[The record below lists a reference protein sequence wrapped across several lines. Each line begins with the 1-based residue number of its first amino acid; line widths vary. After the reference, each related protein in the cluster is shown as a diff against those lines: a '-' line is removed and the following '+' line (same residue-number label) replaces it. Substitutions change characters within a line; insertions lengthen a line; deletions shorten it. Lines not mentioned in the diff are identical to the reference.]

1 MYEDFARSWIN
12 LGRFWKGV
20 EIILMGMIELGRT
33 CQIVRRCDTL
43 CVLEGD
49 IIYNARNKFGSN
61 KRKRNFSHPGDL
73 GRGSNE
79 ECHFFYQHL
88 IWRRIYHPVSSGE

>member
-1 MYEDFARSWIN
+1 MYEDLARSWII

-43 CVLEGD
+43 CVLESD

-61 KRKRNFSHPGDL
+61 NKNG
-73 GRGSNE
+73 
-79 ECHFFYQHL
+79 HFLTPAILAEAATTHISLF
-88 IWRRIYHPVSSGE
+88 RAPET

>member
-1 MYEDFARSWIN
+1 MYEDLARIWIN

-61 KRKRNFSHPGDL
+61 KKKQNFSHPGDL
-73 GRGSNE
+73 GRGSNDM
-79 ECHFFYQHL
+79 L
-88 IWRRIYHPVSSGE
+88 IHVD

>member
-1 MYEDFARSWIN
+1 MYEDLARSWIN

-49 IIYNARNKFGSN
+49 IIYNARNKFGSSKKN
-61 KRKRNFSHPGDL
+61 GNVLTPAILAEAATTK
-73 GRGSNE
+73 
-79 ECHFFYQHL
+79 
-88 IWRRIYHPVSSGE
+88 